1 MDSPAPRPAPA
12 ARPVRWWPLWL
23 IVSGSG
29 LAIALI
35 RFWPELSY
43 QQRNIA
49 TAQVV
54 VIPLLLVVV
63 WAAFFSR
70 LRRRAKAAW
79 LGAILG
85 SILLACVL
93 FRIHGVSGDLVP
105 ILEWRFRPS
114 TRASSTSIPPTGPA
128 PPRARPA
135 SPRPRL
141 VHDYAQ
147 FLGPHRNGTVDGPT
161 LAHDWAAHAP
171 RLLWRRAVGAAWA
184 GFAVAGDL
192 AVTLEQR
199 GEEETVV
206 GYDWYSGQPLWT
218 HADAAHYHTT
228 IAGEGP
234 RTTPTIVSNRV
245 YTLGATGLLNCL
257 DLATGHLIWRQDV
270 PKDHGGKVGEWGVSC
285 SPLVL
290 NNQVIVTTGAGD
302 GHSLAAYD
310 AGTGTR
316 LWTAGDDRASYS
328 SPLAA
333 VLGGSLQVLIFNST
347 RLTAHEAASGAVL
360 WEYRWPAGHPHIV
373 APLVLSNDQLV
384 VSSGYGVGSELLKVQ
399 RSPEGP
405 WSVRRLWKSNRL
417 KSKFANLIYHGGYL
431 YGLDD
436 GIMTCLD
443 AATGER
449 KWKEGRYGHGQM
461 ILNGDRLLVVTES
474 GDVVLIQPAPE
485 QLRELTRFNALSGK
499 TWNPPALAGC
509 YLLVR
514 NDREAA
520 CFQLPTAE
528 TPSPHP
534 GISPGKQP

>member
-1 MDSPAPRPAPA
+1 MHSPTRRLEPA

-23 IVSGSG
+23 IVSGAG
-29 LAIALI
+29 IAIALI

-43 QQRNIA
+43 QERNIA
-49 TAQVV
+49 TAQAV
-54 VIPLLLVVV
+54 VITLLLVVV
-63 WAAFFSR
+63 WVAFFSR
-70 LRRRAKAAW
+70 LRWRAKTAW
-79 LGAILG
+79 LSAILG
-85 SILLACVL
+85 SVLLTCVL

-114 TRASSTSIPPTGPA
+114 TGAIASSTQPTGPVL
-128 PPRARPA
+128 PRAPTASLRPHLA
-135 SPRPRL
+135 
-141 VHDYAQ
+141 HDYAQ
-147 FLGPHRNGTVDGPT
+147 FLGPHRNGTVDGP
-161 LAHDWAAHAP
+161 AFARDWVAHAP

-184 GFAVAGDL
+184 GFAVAGDA

-206 GYDWYSGQPLWT
+206 AYDWYSGQPLWS
-218 HADAAHYHTT
+218 HGDAAHYHTT

-257 DLATGHLIWRQDV
+257 DLATGRLIWCQDV
-270 PKDHGGKVGEWGVSC
+270 PRDHGGKVGEWGVSC

-290 NNQVIVTTGAGD
+290 NDQVIVTTGAGD
-302 GHSLAAYD
+302 GRSLAAYH

-316 LWTAGDDRASYS
+316 LWMAGDDRASYS
-328 SPLAA
+328 SPIAT
-333 VLGGSLQVLIFNST
+333 VLGGTLQVLIFNST

-360 WEYRWPAGHPHIV
+360 WEYGWPAGHPHIV
-373 APLVLSNDQLV
+373 TPLVLSNDQLV
-384 VSSGYGVGSELLKVQ
+384 VSSGYGVGSELLQVQ
-399 RSPEGP
+399 RSAEGQ
-405 WSVRRLWKSNRL
+405 WSARRLWKSNRL

-461 ILNGDRLLVVTES
+461 ILSGDRLLVVTES
-474 GDVVLIQPAPE
+474 GDVVLLQPGPE
-485 QLRELTRFNALSGK
+485 QLHELARFKALSGK
-499 TWNPPALAGC
+499 TWNPPALAGSF
-509 YLLVR
+509 LLVR

-520 CFQLPTAE
+520 CFQLPAAE
-528 TPSPHP
+528 TPSLNP
-534 GISPGKQP
+534 GMRQGRQP